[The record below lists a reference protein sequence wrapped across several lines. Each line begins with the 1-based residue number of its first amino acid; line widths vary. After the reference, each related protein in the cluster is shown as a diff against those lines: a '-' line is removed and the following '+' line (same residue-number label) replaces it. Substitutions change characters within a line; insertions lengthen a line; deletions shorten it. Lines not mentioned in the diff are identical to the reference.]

1 VADEPVDIYTLLH
14 KAIWTA
20 LQAHAPLTDLVAVR
34 NFVDMTADDF
44 DEFPPN
50 TPDDATPEIAII
62 QGAWTQGPFST
73 ASVGVNRT
81 QSYNVIVTGG
91 GLSPIDMNKAK
102 ERFLDALLLK
112 GTHLGLSQPI
122 NGTTITGWSVAGN
135 DSLVPVETST
145 GEDRQAIRSQAV
157 GTVTISMLKN
167 LPRRA
172 YS

>member
-50 TPDDATPEIAII
+50 TPE
-62 QGAWTQGPFST
+62 
-73 ASVGVNRT
+73 
-81 QSYNVIVTGG
+81 
-91 GLSPIDMNKAK
+91 
-102 ERFLDALLLK
+102 
-112 GTHLGLSQPI
+112 
-122 NGTTITGWSVAGN
+122 
-135 DSLVPVETST
+135 
-145 GEDRQAIRSQAV
+145 V